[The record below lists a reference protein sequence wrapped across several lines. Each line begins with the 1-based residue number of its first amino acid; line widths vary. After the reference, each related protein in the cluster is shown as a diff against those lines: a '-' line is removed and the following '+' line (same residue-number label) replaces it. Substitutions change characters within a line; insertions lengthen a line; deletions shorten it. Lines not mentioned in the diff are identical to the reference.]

1 MKLSISNIA
10 WEDAY
15 NEELYKALRKY
26 GYTGLEIAPTRFFP
40 SDPYEHL
47 EEIRELSGTLR
58 EEYGFTISSMQSI
71 WYGRKEN
78 IFGTKEE
85 REALIDYTE
94 KAVCFAEAAGCENLV
109 FGCPKNRILKEG
121 DDPSEAVSFFRAIA
135 TLAEAHHTVIALEA
149 NPPIYGT
156 NFINDTSSALSLI
169 REVGHPAFKLNLDLG
184 TMIHNGEDTSVLSRH
199 PELIHH
205 VHVSEPYLKAIEKR
219 DLHSQMASFLRDVA
233 YPGYVSIETGK
244 TADIRELKQTMRY
257 VKKVFGD
264 DE

>member
-78 IFGTKEE
+78 IFGT
-85 REALIDYTE
+85 
-94 KAVCFAEAAGCENLV
+94 
-109 FGCPKNRILKEG
+109 
-121 DDPSEAVSFFRAIA
+121 
-135 TLAEAHHTVIALEA
+135 
-149 NPPIYGT
+149 
-156 NFINDTSSALSLI
+156 
-169 REVGHPAFKLNLDLG
+169 
-184 TMIHNGEDTSVLSRH
+184 
-199 PELIHH
+199 
-205 VHVSEPYLKAIEKR
+205 
-219 DLHSQMASFLRDVA
+219 
-233 YPGYVSIETGK
+233 
-244 TADIRELKQTMRY
+244 
-257 VKKVFGD
+257 
-264 DE
+264 

>member
-10 WEDAY
+10 WEDAH
-15 NEELYKALRKY
+15 NEELYKALQKY

-40 SDPYEHL
+40 VDPYEHI
-47 EEIRELSGTLR
+47 EEIRELIGKLR
-58 EEYGFTISSMQSI
+58 EEYGLFISSMQSI
-71 WYGRKEN
+71 WYGRTEN
-78 IFGTKEE
+78 IFDKEE
-85 REALIDYTE
+85 QKVLIDYTE
-94 KAVCFAEAAGCENLV
+94 KAVAFAEAAGCENLV

-121 DDPSEAVSFFRAIA
+121 DDPSLAVSFFRAIA
-135 TLAEAHHTVIALEA
+135 KLAEAHHTVIALEA

-156 NFINDTSSALSLI
+156 NFINDTPSALSLI
-169 REVGHPAFKLNLDLG
+169 REVDHPAFRLNLDLG
-184 TMIHNGEDTSVLSRH
+184 TMIHNGEDTSVLSEY

-219 DLHSQMASFLRDVA
+219 DLHPKMASFLRDVG
-233 YPGYVSIETGK
+233 YTGYVSIETGK
-244 TADIRELKQTMRY
+244 TEDIRKLKETMRY